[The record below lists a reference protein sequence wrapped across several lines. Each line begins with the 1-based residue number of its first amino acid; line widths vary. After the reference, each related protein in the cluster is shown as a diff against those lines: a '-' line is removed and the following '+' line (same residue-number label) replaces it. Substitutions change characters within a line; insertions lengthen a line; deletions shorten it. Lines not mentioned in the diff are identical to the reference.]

1 MSSKIKVSGRYV
13 DQFEVY
19 TMTLTDQHLSVNFS
33 MTQED
38 LLEVKAAIDSMLLE
52 NESLDM
58 MQQLRELTNE
68 WETTN

>member
-33 MTQED
+33 MTQEA
-38 LLEVKAAIDSMLLE
+38 LLEVKSAIDSMLLE

-58 MQQLRELTNE
+58 MQQLRNLTNE
-68 WETTN
+68 

>member
-68 WETTN
+68 

>member
-13 DQFEVY
+13 DQYEVY
-19 TMTLTDQHLSVNFS
+19 SMTLTDQHLSVNFS

-58 MQQLRELTNE
+58 MQQLRELTQND
-68 WETTN
+68 

>member
-1 MSSKIKVSGRYV
+1 MASKIKVTGRYV

-19 TMTLTDQHLSVNFS
+19 SMTLTDQHLSVNFS

-38 LLEVKAAIDSMLLE
+38 LLEVKAAVDSMLLE
-52 NESLDM
+52 YESLDM

-68 WETTN
+68 

>member
-13 DQFEVY
+13 DQYEVY
-19 TMTLTDQHLSVNFS
+19 SVTLTDQHLSVNFS

-38 LLEVKAAIDSMLLE
+38 LLEVKSAIDSMLLE

-58 MQQLRELTNE
+58 MQQLRNLTNE
-68 WETTN
+68 

>member
-1 MSSKIKVSGRYV
+1 MASKIKVTGRYV

-19 TMTLTDQHLSVNFS
+19 SMTLTDQHLSVNFS

-52 NESLDM
+52 YESLDM

-68 WETTN
+68 

>member
-38 LLEVKAAIDSMLLE
+38 LLEVKSAIDSMLLE

-58 MQQLRELTNE
+58 MQQLRNLPNE
-68 WETTN
+68 

>member
-13 DQFEVY
+13 DQYEVY
-19 TMTLTDQHLSVNFS
+19 SVTLTDQHLSVNFS

-38 LLEVKAAIDSMLLE
+38 LLEVKSAIDSMLLE

-58 MQQLRELTNE
+58 MQQLRELTQND
-68 WETTN
+68 

>member
-13 DQFEVY
+13 DQYEVFSV
-19 TMTLTDQHLSVNFS
+19 TLTDQHLSVNFS

-52 NESLDM
+52 NESRDM

-68 WETTN
+68 

>member
-13 DQFEVY
+13 DQYEVFSV
-19 TMTLTDQHLSVNFS
+19 TLTDQHLSVNFS

-38 LLEVKAAIDSMLLE
+38 LLEAKAAIDSMLLE

-68 WETTN
+68 

>member
-13 DQFEVY
+13 DQYEVY
-19 TMTLTDQHLSVNFS
+19 SMTLTDQHLSVNFS

-38 LLEVKAAIDSMLLE
+38 LLEVKSAIDSMLLE

-58 MQQLRELTNE
+58 MQQLRNLTNE
-68 WETTN
+68 

>member
-38 LLEVKAAIDSMLLE
+38 LLEVKAAIDSMLLD

-58 MQQLRELTNE
+58 MQQLRELTQND
-68 WETTN
+68 

>member
-13 DQFEVY
+13 DQYEGFSV
-19 TMTLTDQHLSVNFS
+19 TLTDQHLSVNFS

-38 LLEVKAAIDSMLLE
+38 LLEVKSAIDSMLLE

-58 MQQLRELTNE
+58 MQQLRNLTNE
-68 WETTN
+68 

>member
-13 DQFEVY
+13 DQVAVY
-19 TMTLTDQHLSVNFS
+19 PMTLTDQHLSVNFS

-38 LLEVKAAIDSMLLE
+38 LLEVKSAIDSMLLE

-58 MQQLRELTNE
+58 MQQLRNLTNE
-68 WETTN
+68 

>member
-13 DQFEVY
+13 DQYEVFSV
-19 TMTLTDQHLSVNFS
+19 TLTDQHLSVNFS

-38 LLEVKAAIDSMLLE
+38 LLEVKSAIDSMLLE

-58 MQQLRELTNE
+58 MQQLRNLTNE
-68 WETTN
+68 

>member
-33 MTQED
+33 MTQEA

-68 WETTN
+68 

>member
-19 TMTLTDQHLSVNFS
+19 SMTITDQHLSVNFS

-38 LLEVKAAIDSMLLE
+38 LLEVKASIDSMLLE

-58 MQQLRELTNE
+58 MQQLRELTND
-68 WETTN
+68 

>member
-52 NESLDM
+52 NESLDT
-58 MQQLRELTNE
+58 QK
-68 WETTN
+68 

>member
-13 DQFEVY
+13 DQYEVY

-38 LLEVKAAIDSMLLE
+38 LLEVKSAIDSMLLE

-58 MQQLRELTNE
+58 MQQLRNLTNE
-68 WETTN
+68 

>member
-19 TMTLTDQHLSVNFS
+19 SMTITDQHLSMNFS

-38 LLEVKAAIDSMLLE
+38 LLEVKASIDSMLLE

-58 MQQLRELTNE
+58 MQQLRELTND
-68 WETTN
+68 

>member
-58 MQQLRELTNE
+58 MHQLRELTND
-68 WETTN
+68 

>member
-13 DQFEVY
+13 DQLEVY

-38 LLEVKAAIDSMLLE
+38 LLEVKSAIDSMLLE

-58 MQQLRELTNE
+58 MQQLRNLTNE
-68 WETTN
+68 

>member
-13 DQFEVY
+13 DQYEVY
-19 TMTLTDQHLSVNFS
+19 SMTLTDQHLSVNFS

-38 LLEVKAAIDSMLLE
+38 LVEVKSAIDSMLLE

-68 WETTN
+68 

>member
-1 MSSKIKVSGRYV
+1 
-13 DQFEVY
+13 
-19 TMTLTDQHLSVNFS
+19 MTLTDQHLSVNFS

-58 MQQLRELTNE
+58 MQQLRELTQND
-68 WETTN
+68 

>member
-33 MTQED
+33 MTHED

-58 MQQLRELTNE
+58 MQQLRELTQND
-68 WETTN
+68 

>member
-1 MSSKIKVSGRYV
+1 MSSKIEVSGRYV
-13 DQFEVY
+13 DQYEVFSV
-19 TMTLTDQHLSVNFS
+19 TLTDQHLSVNFS

-68 WETTN
+68 

>member
-13 DQFEVY
+13 YQFEVY

-38 LLEVKAAIDSMLLE
+38 LLEVKSAIDSMLLE

-58 MQQLRELTNE
+58 MQQLRNLTNE
-68 WETTN
+68 

>member
-1 MSSKIKVSGRYV
+1 MASKIKVTGRYV

-19 TMTLTDQHLSVNFS
+19 SMTLTDQHLSVNFS

-52 NESLDM
+52 YESLDM
-58 MQQLRELTNE
+58 MQQLRQLAND
-68 WETTN
+68 

>member
-13 DQFEVY
+13 DQYEVFSV
-19 TMTLTDQHLSVNFS
+19 TRTDQHLSVNFS

-68 WETTN
+68 

>member
-13 DQFEVY
+13 DHYEVFSV
-19 TMTLTDQHLSVNFS
+19 TLTDQHLSVNFS

-68 WETTN
+68 

>member
-33 MTQED
+33 LTQED

-58 MQQLRELTNE
+58 MQQLRELTND
-68 WETTN
+68 